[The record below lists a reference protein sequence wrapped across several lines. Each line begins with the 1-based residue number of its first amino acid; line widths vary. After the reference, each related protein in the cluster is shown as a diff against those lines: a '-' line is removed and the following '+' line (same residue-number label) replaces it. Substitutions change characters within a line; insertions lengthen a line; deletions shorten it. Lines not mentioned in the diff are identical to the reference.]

1 MNTQTSVGRLNIT
14 LPAQTL
20 AALEA
25 IVPERR
31 KSSFIAQAIEEK
43 LERER
48 WQTAFDRLSALPPT
62 LTQISNPVEWVE
74 ELRRED
80 EYRLGPNNV

>member
-1 MNTQTSVGRLNIT
+1 MNTHGSVSRLNIT

-25 IVPERR
+25 TVPERR

-48 WQTAFDRLSALPPT
+48 WESAFTKLAHLPPT
-62 LTQISNPVEWVE
+62 LTHIGDPVQWVDN
-74 ELRRED
+74 LRQED
-80 EYRLGPNNV
+80 EQRRDQDSP